1 MKTISMLGLGLVA
14 LLVGCGDN
22 QNRSSIQN
30 VGDAA
35 AMNSGGQQFDQA
47 KEPALTADTHFA
59 AGQLA
64 ESQGQPVRA
73 IEQYTEAL
81 KVDPKH
87 QPSMYRIAVIQTQA
101 KQYDQAIASWK
112 QYVQATDN
120 SAAGYSN
127 LGFCYELAQRPSDA
141 EAAYKSG
148 IAKDPQNQP
157 CRINYGLM
165 LARNGRQAE
174 AVTHLSAVLKPG
186 EVHYNLASL
195 YEQLGRKDEA
205 RKEYETALR
214 LDPGMW
220 EAESR
225 LSKLD

>member
-22 QNRSSIQN
+22 QNRSSIQA

-35 AMNSGGQQFDQA
+35 AINSGSQQFDQA
-47 KEPALTADTHFA
+47 KEPALTSDTHFA

-64 ESQGQPVRA
+64 ESQGQPARA

-112 QYVQATDN
+112 QYVQA
-120 SAAGYSN
+120 
-127 LGFCYELAQRPSDA
+127 
-141 EAAYKSG
+141 
-148 IAKDPQNQP
+148 
-157 CRINYGLM
+157 
-165 LARNGRQAE
+165 
-174 AVTHLSAVLKPG
+174 
-186 EVHYNLASL
+186 
-195 YEQLGRKDEA
+195 
-205 RKEYETALR
+205 
-214 LDPGMW
+214 
-220 EAESR
+220 
-225 LSKLD
+225 